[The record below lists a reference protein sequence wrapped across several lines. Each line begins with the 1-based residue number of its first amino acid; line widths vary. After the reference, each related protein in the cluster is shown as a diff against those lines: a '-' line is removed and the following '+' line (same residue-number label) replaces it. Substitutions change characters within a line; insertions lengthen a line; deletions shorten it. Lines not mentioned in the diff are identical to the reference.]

1 MKVVCVGFDFGE
13 YCMRLAGGLAEAPD
27 TEVVLFLSRE
37 EATPYLHLLSPRVE
51 LRIFDKP
58 RFRQAWQQLKMVWS
72 LVRQIRAAKPDVM
85 HMQLGHMWFN
95 LLALP
100 LLQDIPLVLTVHDS
114 LIHVGDAASA
124 KTPQW
129 VLDRACFK
137 ARQRIVHAPQVKD
150 LLVQRLGI
158 DPATV
163 HVIPYVIVGDVDV
176 SVGEDMQEEPWVLFF
191 GRIWEYK
198 GLRYLIEA
206 EPLITAEVPEAK
218 IVIAGTGEDFEPYR
232 QAMKHPENFI
242 VHYEYVSDE
251 KRAEL
256 FRRSSVVVLP
266 YIEASQSFVISI
278 AYRFGKPVVATTVGG
293 LPAMVDDERTGLLV
307 PPRDAPA
314 LARAIVM
321 LLQDEGLRKEFGAAS
336 MQKVNVECAPERV
349 GRQTRAVYL
358 EAMRPC
364 VSRAVLAE
372 QTATGNEVSNPNV

>member
-1 MKVVCVGFDFGE
+1 
-13 YCMRLAGGLAEAPD
+13 
-27 TEVVLFLSRE
+27 
-37 EATPYLHLLSPRVE
+37 VE

-58 RFRQAWQQLKMVWS
+58 RFRQGWQQLKMLWS
-72 LVRQIRAAKPDVM
+72 LVRQIRAARPDVM

-100 LLQDIPLVLTVHDS
+100 LLRDIPLVLTVHDS

-150 LLVQRLGI
+150 LLVERLGI

-163 HVIPYVIVGDVDV
+163 HVIPYVMVGDVDV
-176 SVGEDMQEEPWVLFF
+176 AVGEDMREEPLVLFF

-206 EPLITAEVPEAK
+206 EPLITARVPEAK

-232 QAMKHPENFI
+232 RAMQHPENFI

-314 LARAIVM
+314 LAAAIVRLM
-321 LLQDEGLRKEFGAAS
+321 QDEGLRKEFGAAGR
-336 MQKVNVECAPERV
+336 QKVNVECAPGRV
-349 GRQTRAVYL
+349 GLQTRTVYL
-358 EAMRPC
+358 EAMRPR

-372 QTATGNEVSNPNV
+372 QTPIVAEQTPIGNGVSKPNLYP